1 MFRYATLASES
12 FEDKFTKGLGII
24 PNKVN
29 KFTFKETKSKFLMLV
44 LIKFFLEEEI
54 NYSKDFHQEQIF
66 LFIHIEFYLKK

>member
-1 MFRYATLASES
+1 MQLLASES

-29 KFTFKETKSKFLMLV
+29 KFTFKETKSKIPHVGFNQVFL
-44 LIKFFLEEEI
+44 KEEI

-66 LFIHIEFYLKK
+66 ILFIHIEFYLKK